1 MKLKEQFKYKPFW
14 EIHIKVIKKSNK
26 ILLILGSISSL
37 SSLSLAAAS
46 CVETR
51 KEENKLK
58 EPQKNKIQL
67 HRMMI
72 M

>member
-1 MKLKEQFKYKPFW
+1 M
-14 EIHIKVIKKSNK
+14 
-26 ILLILGSISSL
+26 LLILGSISSL
-37 SSLSLAAAS
+37 SALSLAAAS

>member
-1 MKLKEQFKYKPFW
+1 M
-14 EIHIKVIKKSNK
+14 
-26 ILLILGSISSL
+26 ILGSISSL
-37 SSLSLAAAS
+37 SALSFAAAS